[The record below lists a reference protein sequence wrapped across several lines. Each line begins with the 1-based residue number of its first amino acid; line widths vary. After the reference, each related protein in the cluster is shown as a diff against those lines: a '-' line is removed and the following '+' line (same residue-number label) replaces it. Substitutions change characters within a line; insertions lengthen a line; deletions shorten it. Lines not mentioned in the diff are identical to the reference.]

1 MCQGSFHA
9 KMKLNT
15 ALNSF
20 YDQRHLSAY
29 LSWKNKDF
37 AASTKEVLHTVLV
50 QQGSSMEIY
59 RYSTKVD
66 TCWNIVECDF
76 LTWRVKRSRIPIF
89 RFIQFRSIW
98 FWKQFDCIKTTSPLN
113 LCKLIHLQYEE
124 LLNYYFLKHVS
135 QQFGQ
140 SFGTAIT
147 AKLSN
152 YCINVKRKWPWL
164 KEVNGA
170 SKQYS
175 KWQTKWMRCKT
186 YQSYKF

>member
-1 MCQGSFHA
+1 
-9 KMKLNT
+9 MKLNT

-50 QQGSSMEIY
+50 KQGSSMEIY

-66 TCWNIVECDF
+66 TCWNIVECNF
-76 LTWRVKRSRIPIF
+76 LTWRVKRSRIF

-152 YCINVKRKWPWL
+152 YCITVKRKCPWL
-164 KEVNGA
+164 KEE
-170 SKQYS
+170 S
-175 KWQTKWMRCKT
+175 QTKWMVLANHIQNGT
-186 YQSYKF
+186 QSLWNAL